1 LRQQKSIGQRP
12 TTTTTTAGV
21 FEKARRALTN
31 LGFRQTEAR
40 RAVAEVEKTHAE
52 ALTPEQA
59 LREALLVATA
69 GRG

>member
-1 LRQQKSIGQRP
+1 
-12 TTTTTTAGV
+12 
-21 FEKARRALTN
+21 
-31 LGFRQTEAR
+31 
-40 RAVAEVEKTHAE
+40 VEKTHAE